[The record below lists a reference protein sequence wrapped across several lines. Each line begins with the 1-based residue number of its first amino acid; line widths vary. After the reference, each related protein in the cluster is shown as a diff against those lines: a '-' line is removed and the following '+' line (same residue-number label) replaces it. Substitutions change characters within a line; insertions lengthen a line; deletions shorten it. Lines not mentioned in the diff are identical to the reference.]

1 MQRSNLQY
9 KNIKIIALEIINL
22 TQMLL
27 LNKSYVW

>member
-9 KNIKIIALEIINL
+9 KNIQIISLEIINL